1 MTVAKSD
8 RGWMSGIAGEGIVT
22 VGDPRL
28 KAAAEQ
34 VADVAEAHGLLDAMV
49 ARLRSLNGAG
59 LAAPQ
64 IGARLRVV
72 VVEVRKT
79 DVFPDRPETPLLEM
93 INPVLVRRSPEREL
107 GWEGCYSVPGIM
119 GVVPRAETVTV
130 AYRTRTGDEV
140 TSVHSGYAARVIQH
154 EVDHLDGVEFVDR
167 MDSMASLTTVT
178 NYLDHLR
185 DDPRWL
191 TPTPTP

>member
-8 RGWMSGIAGEGIVT
+8 RGWMAGLAGEGIVT
-22 VGDPRL
+22 IGDPRL
-28 KAAAEQ
+28 KAAAEP
-34 VADVAEAHGLLDAMV
+34 VTDLAATHRLLDAMV
-49 ARLRSLNGAG
+49 ARLRALNGAG

-64 IGARLRVV
+64 IGAQVRVV

-93 INPVLVRRSPEREL
+93 IDPVIVDRSAEVEL

-119 GVVPRAETVTV
+119 GVVPRAAMV
-130 AYRTRTGDEV
+130 AVCYRTREGAEV
-140 TSVHSGYAARVIQH
+140 TGEHTGYAARVIQH

-167 MDSMASLTTVT
+167 MDSMASLTTVA

-191 TPTPTP
+191 FPSA